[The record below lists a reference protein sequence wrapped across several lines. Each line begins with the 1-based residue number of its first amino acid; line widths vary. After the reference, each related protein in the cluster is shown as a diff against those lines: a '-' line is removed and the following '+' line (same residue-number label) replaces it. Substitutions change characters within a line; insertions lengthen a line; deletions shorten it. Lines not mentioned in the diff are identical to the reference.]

1 MKIKPLS
8 FLAACFYWKFM
19 KTWFLLKKCIAV
31 NPKIDWVKKLCFNF
45 AFCFCYTWNYL
56 VEIYIFL
63 VLFCCWRNSFMKGDE
78 GCNIS
83 KATDRNRLFLLK
95 IKIKQ
100 KSACQNNE
108 YNGPSNTFIRISGP
122 IPEVKKICIDQS
134 LGKCCI
140 LGRMRKILIS
150 AGSRE
155 ATKVLQFSPLLN
167 LEIVF
172 PVLKLTRSCYLKLN
186 ISFSW
191 KLSI

>member
-63 VLFCCWRNSFMKGDE
+63 VFFCCWRNSL
-78 GCNIS
+78 
-83 KATDRNRLFLLK
+83 NRSQPAK
-95 IKIKQ
+95 ITSIM
-100 KSACQNNE
+100 E
-108 YNGPSNTFIRISGP
+108 PSNTFIRISGP

>member
-63 VLFCCWRNSFMKGDE
+63 VFFCCWRNSFTKGDE

-100 KSACQNNE
+100 KPACQNNE
-108 YNGPSNTFIRISGP
+108 YNGAFKHFHQDIRAYPRSQKNLHWPIIGKMLHFGKNEENFDICGEPRSEESFATFTAFKLGNSIS
-122 IPEVKKICIDQS
+122 S
-134 LGKCCI
+134 
-140 LGRMRKILIS
+140 
-150 AGSRE
+150 
-155 ATKVLQFSPLLN
+155 T
-167 LEIVF
+167 
-172 PVLKLTRSCYLKLN
+172 
-186 ISFSW
+186 
-191 KLSI
+191 